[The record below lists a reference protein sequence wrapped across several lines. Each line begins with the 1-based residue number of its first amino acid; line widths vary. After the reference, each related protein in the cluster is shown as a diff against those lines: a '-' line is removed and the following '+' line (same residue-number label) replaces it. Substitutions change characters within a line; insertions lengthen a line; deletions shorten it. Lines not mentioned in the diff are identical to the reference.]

1 MITIL
6 FFAQL
11 QEDIGQAK
19 VELELEPLT
28 VTALKNNLQ
37 EIYKIDGL
45 KHIMTT
51 INEEFAMDD
60 ETVNPGDT
68 VAFIPPIS
76 GG

>member
-28 VTALKNNLQ
+28 VSELKNKVQ
-37 EIYKIDGL
+37 KKYKVSGL
-45 KHIMTT
+45 RHIMTT

-60 ETVNPGDT
+60 ETVKPGDT